1 MLNTYQLGG
10 IDYPNNTINTI
21 HHEFTQKNEKSR
33 ISINEEMHLNLEME
47 KCKFSIARL
56 DFLQSIL
63 VFAEYFF
70 VLHA

>member
-1 MLNTYQLGG
+1 
-10 IDYPNNTINTI
+10 
-21 HHEFTQKNEKSR
+21 
-33 ISINEEMHLNLEME
+33 MHLNLEME